1 MNIKQITLA
10 ISLIIS
16 NPLVMGA
23 SYEILDK
30 QQNDLLMPP
39 QESNLGSSYFNLET
53 LDQQQTTLKKQDFLD
68 TLTLIQRNQLD
79 DAANKINSLI
89 EQSPKE
95 PEFLNILALIES
107 LRKNNDLAIQNF
119 QKSLK
124 LDPVNQKAHL
134 GLAMIY
140 LKTGKLAQAKEQA
153 NATLTINDKAI
164 DAYFLLADIAT
175 REKQNQNVENLL
187 LTAQRKNRGNIRP
200 ELTVDRNLLKLYAKQ
215 KKPDKTLLLALDLI
229 SRYPDNNEALSFL
242 ADAQLINHKEQRAIQ
257 TLEKIIQHN
266 EKDIRH
272 RFMLANLLTKQPE
285 NQKQVFNLLDEIATI
300 APNDPRT
307 LIPKAAIL
315 AKLEHYQE
323 ALQLIEKVKQLSPK
337 SGLGEFIE
345 GNIYL
350 TEKKLNQALSAYQKS
365 YSLKPNDKVLNVIV
379 NIMVDQGK
387 QSNAIDFLNT
397 VLQKNPQNLTAHF
410 KLASIYEQQ
419 KNINE
424 TEKHY
429 KAILEKQPN
438 NVLILNNL
446 AWLYYQQNN
455 PEALSLA
462 ETAYQKAPKS
472 AAVMDTYGSILVK
485 QGRLAEGI
493 KILEKASQLM
503 PEGYDAQYHLA
514 NAYVLNGELE
524 QASKILNT
532 LVKSEQNFSEKNAAI
547 ALLKTL
553 EKN

>member
-1 MNIKQITLA
+1 
-10 ISLIIS
+10 
-16 NPLVMGA
+16 MGA

-39 QESNLGSSYFNLET
+39 QEINLGSSYFNLET

-89 EQSPKE
+89 EQSPKQ

-187 LTAQRKNRGNIRP
+187 LTAQRKNRGNIKQ

-229 SRYPDNNEALSFL
+229 SRYPNNNEALSFL
-242 ADAQLINHKEQRAIQ
+242 ADAQLINHQEQRAIQ

-365 YSLKPNDKVLNVIV
+365 YSLKLNDKVLNVIV

-397 VLQKNPQNLTAHF
+397 VLQNNPQNLTAHF

-503 PEGYDAQYHLA
+503 PEGYDTQYHLA